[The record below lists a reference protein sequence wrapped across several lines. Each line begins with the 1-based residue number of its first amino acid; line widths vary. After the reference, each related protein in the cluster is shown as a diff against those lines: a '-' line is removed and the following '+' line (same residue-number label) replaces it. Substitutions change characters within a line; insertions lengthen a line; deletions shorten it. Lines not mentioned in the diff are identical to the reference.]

1 MMIARQNINEARRM
15 IANQHLASSM
25 AKTML
30 SGSAGRA
37 KLELLSIYSNMKANE
52 LIAPQTE
59 QAQGILTNIHRNR
72 GQIDAKAAFEAPFE
86 VLFDEYFKMR
96 FGKNKV
102 RFCPTCK
109 IYITKEMPCK
119 HVELA
124 PEEYYYS
131 GIGYVPSI
139 EIL

>member
-52 LIAPQTE
+52 LVAPQTP
-59 QAQGILTNIHRNR
+59 QIQDIINNSQHKQGL
-72 GQIDAKAAFEAPFE
+72 IDAKAPLEGI
-86 VLFDEYFKMR
+86 R
-96 FGKNKV
+96 FGKNQI
-102 RFCPTCK
+102 RFCSECRA
-109 IYITKEMPCK
+109 YITKTQPCK

-124 PEEYYYS
+124 PEEAMSMWSTRYDD
-131 GIGYVPSI
+131 SI

>member
-1 MMIARQNINEARRM
+1 MID
-15 IANQHLASSM
+15 NQHLAH
-25 AKTML
+25 AQARTML

-52 LIAPQTE
+52 LVAPQTE
-59 QAQGILTNIHRNR
+59 QMQGRLTTFNRNR
-72 GQIDAKAAFEAPFE
+72 GQIDAKAALEAPFE

-109 IYITKEMPCK
+109 IYITKDMPCK

-124 PEEYYYS
+124 PEEAIPFKEMWSSRYDD
-131 GIGYVPSI
+131 SI
-139 EIL
+139 EVM